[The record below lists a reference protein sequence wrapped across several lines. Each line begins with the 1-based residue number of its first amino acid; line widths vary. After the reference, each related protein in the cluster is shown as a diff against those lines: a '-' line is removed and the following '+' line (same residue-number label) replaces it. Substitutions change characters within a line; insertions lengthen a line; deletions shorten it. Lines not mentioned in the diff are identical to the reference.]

1 MKKFTKLALISS
13 MAISANAMAMQAMDD
28 SALSATTGQDGIN
41 IGIGI
46 SRVTIDK
53 LFVHDNDG
61 LAEDATN
68 TYIPMNPGTPASAV
82 SNPISGGSGDAGA
95 IVIQGVTDPTR
106 ARTITLTSLN
116 NAGTNTISNAN
127 QAIFIGANYSDG
139 GAYLLNT
146 GNLADLQIDAD
157 GSADGA
163 FLNIAA
169 QVSGL
174 EIHIGEIGVAESNTY
189 TAGAVQRGA
198 KLTGNDKNYNAILSG
213 LSIKTGQMSA
223 NVQLGAA
230 PQGAMIK
237 LDTTMIG
244 GLVIEG
250 LGILDNSTA
259 GDAVAAGVTTDG
271 PGEIYIESIKV
282 TDANSANL
290 KIKQDVQ
297 VFGSSTAN
305 KGFIKITS
313 DSGAHDIYVKGVHL
327 GSYTRPTTATPNP
340 TQSTSIGD
348 IEIRGMQTFHGTG
361 YTPGSVLTISGH

>member
-1 MKKFTKLALISS
+1 

-61 LAEDATN
+61 LATDATN

-82 SNPISGGSGDAGA
+82 SKPIIGGSGKAGA
-95 IVIQGVTDPTR
+95 IVIQGVTDSDR
-106 ARTITLTSLN
+106 ARDITLTSLN
-116 NAGTNTISNAN
+116 NTSGGVISNAD

-139 GAYLLNT
+139 GAYLLKT

-157 GSADGA
+157 GSAAGA

-174 EIHIGEIGVAESNTY
+174 EIHIGEIGVGASNEPGTS
-189 TAGAVQRGA
+189 TTNIQRGV
-198 KLTGNDKNYNAILSG
+198 NNSNYNAILSG
-213 LSIKTGQMSA
+213 LSIKTGQMTA

-244 GLVIEG
+244 GLEIEG

-259 GDAVAAGVTTDG
+259 GATLAAGVTTNG

-282 TDANSANL
+282 ADKNSTNL

-297 VFGSSTAN
+297 VFGSSAAN

-313 DSGAHDIYVKGVHL
+313 ESGAHDIYVKGVHI
-327 GSYTRPTTATPNP
+327 GSYDRNLAAGEK
-340 TQSTSIGD
+340 QGTSIGD
-348 IEIRGMQTFHGTG
+348 IEIQGMQTFYGTS
-361 YTPGSVLTISGH
+361 YTPGSVLTISGR

>member
-46 SRVTIDK
+46 SKVTIDK

-61 LAEDATN
+61 LSAN
-68 TYIPMNPGTPASAV
+68 TPGTTPPTPLQVGQAGY
-82 SNPISGGSGDAGA
+82 GGTLTPGA

-106 ARTITLTSLN
+106 ARTITLTSVT
-116 NAGTNTISNAN
+116 GTGTDTISTAD
-127 QAIFIGANYSDG
+127 QAIYVGANYSDSG
-139 GAYLLNT
+139 VYLLRS

-174 EIHIGEIGVAESNTY
+174 EIHIGEIGVAASN
-189 TAGAVQRGA
+189 AAPAVGATNIQRGA
-198 KLTGNDKNYNAILSG
+198 STTNYNAILSG
-213 LSIKTGQMSA
+213 LSIKTGQMNA

-244 GLVIEG
+244 GLEIEG

-259 GDAVAAGVTTDG
+259 GATLAAGVTTNG

-282 TDANSANL
+282 ADAGERNL
-290 KIKQDVQ
+290 TIKQDVQ
-297 VFGSSTAN
+297 VFGSSAAN

-327 GSYTRPTTATPNP
+327 GSYNRNLAAGEK
-340 TQSTSIGD
+340 QGTSIGD
-348 IEIRGMQTFHGTG
+348 IEIQGMQTYYSPSLGT
-361 YTPGSVLTISGH
+361 YLPGSVITISGR